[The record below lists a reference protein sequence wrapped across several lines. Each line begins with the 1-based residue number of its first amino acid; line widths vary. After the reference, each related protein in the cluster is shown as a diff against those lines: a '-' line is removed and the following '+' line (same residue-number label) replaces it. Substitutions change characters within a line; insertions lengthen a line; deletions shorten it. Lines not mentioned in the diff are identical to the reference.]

1 MLASVALLIVVGLI
15 LNYVFEK
22 LFIPGIIGMI
32 LGGML
37 LSHFGLISPKFIELA
52 PELRF
57 IALFVILIRAG
68 FGIRVSELKKIGK
81 PALRM
86 SFLPCMLEALFVA
99 VSARYI
105 FSFGWLE
112 SLMFGFILA
121 AVSPAVVVP
130 SMIELKEKG
139 WGRDKEIPTLLLASA
154 SLDNIIAITIFT
166 SLVNYAKSSSSGGIS
181 FLEISKIPLSIVLG
195 IIVGI
200 ILGYVLIRFF
210 KNIKLRETK
219 IILFIFAV
227 GIFLNELEKFIPVS
241 SFVAIMTLA
250 FVILEKEPATSHGLA
265 SKFSKVW
272 VMAEL
277 FLFSL
282 VGVSIG
288 FDKIAAAGLI
298 GFGIIG
304 VGILGRMIGVWVSLL
319 GTNLRKK
326 EKLFCM
332 MSFIPKA
339 TVQAA
344 VGAVPL
350 AMGING
356 GAIILAVSVLSI
368 VLTSPIGLLLINKYH
383 KKLLK
388 NG

>member
-1 MLASVALLIVVGLI
+1 MLVSIALLIFVGLI

-22 LFIPGIIGMI
+22 LFLPGILGMI
-32 LGGML
+32 LGGMI
-37 LSHFGLISPKFIELA
+37 LSYFNLISPKFLELA

-57 IALFVILIRAG
+57 ISLFVILIRAG
-68 FGIRVSELKKIGK
+68 FGIRLSELKNIGR
-81 PALRM
+81 PALIM
-86 SFLPCMLEALFVA
+86 SFLPCLLEAAFVA
-99 VSARYI
+99 FSAKYLLG
-105 FSFGWLE
+105 FGWLE
-112 SLMFGFILA
+112 SLMFGFILS
-121 AVSPAVVVP
+121 AVSPAVVIP
-130 SMIELKEKG
+130 SMIELKENG
-139 WGRDKEIPTLLLASA
+139 WGKDKGIPTLLLASA

-166 SLVNYAKSSSSGGIS
+166 SLANYSRTSSSVGLN
-181 FLEISKIPLSIVLG
+181 FLELSKIPLSIIFGV
-195 IIVGI
+195 IVGI
-200 ILGYVLIRFF
+200 ILAYVLIRFF
-210 KNIKLRETK
+210 KDIKLRETK
-219 IILFIFAV
+219 MLLFILAI
-227 GIFLNELEKFIPVS
+227 GIFLHETEKYIPVS
-241 SFVAIMTLA
+241 SFVAIMTIA
-250 FVILEKEPATSHGLA
+250 FVILEKAPLVSHGLA

-272 VMAEL
+272 VIAEL

-288 FDKIAAAGLI
+288 FDRMVQAGLL

-304 VGILGRMIGVWVSLL
+304 VGILGRTIGVWASLI

-344 VGAVPL
+344 VGSVPL

-356 GAIILAVSVLSI
+356 GEIILAVSVLSI

-388 NG
+388 N